1 MSHLKRPAS
10 LAALIAT
17 LAALSCKESTN
28 PAATDPTAMASAV
41 TTLNSAFSQNA
52 VFQSLA
58 ALSGN
63 VTLAPLIRPVAP
75 APGSLTAPDAA
86 TRQLQ
91 LMRTLARSPAAV
103 LVLFPANVLGHT
115 FQWDTASHSYRIT
128 DSTLTGAPS
137 NGVRFILYQV
147 DSATSMPRIPL
158 TTTGYVDLSDES
170 NFGANAIRVV
180 VRAASATAADYV
192 VSEVITTSGFTLTAT
207 GYVQDV
213 LINGPQITF
222 DLSHALTMTGTDT
235 TLVSDYTAS
244 GNGATVTMLTTISA
258 ATASESFDWTFSKNG
273 TVEMT
278 GSSDASGST
287 IQFKFNGA
295 LFATLD
301 EPAGG
306 TSSFTGPGGRALTTG
321 EMLAL
326 AAIAQGFAE
335 VFFHL
340 TLVFAP
346 ALLFFA

>member
-1 MSHLKRPAS
+1 MAHLKRLGT
-10 LAALIAT
+10 LAALVAA
-17 LAALSCKESTN
+17 LAALSCKESTK

-86 TRQLQ
+86 ARQLQ

-115 FQWDTASHSYRIT
+115 FQWDTATHSYRIT
-128 DSTLTGAPS
+128 DSTVAGPN

-147 DSATSMPRIPL
+147 DSATSMPREPL
-158 TTTGYVDLSDES
+158 QTTGYVDLIDISTQL
-170 NFGANAIRVV
+170 ANALHVV
-180 VRAASATAADYV
+180 VRAASATAADYT

-222 DLSHALTMTGTDT
+222 DLSHALTRSSTDT
-235 TLVSDYTAS
+235 SLVSNYTAS
-244 GNGATVTMLTTISA
+244 GNGATVTMLTTISS
-258 ATASESFDWTFSKNG
+258 ATASESLDWTFSKNG

-287 IQFKFNGA
+287 IQFKFNGT

-306 TSSFTGPGGRALTTG
+306 TSSFTGPGGRALTTA